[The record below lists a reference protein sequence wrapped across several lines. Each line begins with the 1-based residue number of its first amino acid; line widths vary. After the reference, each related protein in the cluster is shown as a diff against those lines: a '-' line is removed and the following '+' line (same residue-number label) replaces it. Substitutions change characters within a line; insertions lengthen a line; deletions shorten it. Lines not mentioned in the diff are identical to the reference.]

1 MKKIT
6 AILGAV
12 LISFAV
18 SGIAKAEEDEVFK
31 KGAKVFKKCKAC
43 HEIGEGASNKVGP
56 QLTDIVGRK
65 AAAVGEFAGYSDA
78 IKAKAAEGLE
88 WTEEN
93 LRSFLTK
100 PKDFLPETAMN
111 FSGLKKEKD
120 LDGIIAYL
128 KANGKAPE

>member
-12 LISFAV
+12 LISFSVA
-18 SGIAKAEEDEVFK
+18 GAAQADDAKVFK

-43 HEIGEGASNKVGP
+43 HEVGEGAKNKIGP

-65 AAAVGEFAGYSDA
+65 AASVADFTGYSDA
-78 IKAKAAEGLE
+78 LKAKGTEGME

-93 LRSFLTK
+93 LRSFLEK
-100 PKDFLPETAMN
+100 PKDFIPETAMA
-111 FSGLKKEKD
+111 FSGLRKDKD